1 EAPNLEGSWIHR
13 LTTNY
18 RSGRS
23 IVELFSRSRYQSGV
37 TSAKG
42 NDEHDITLGGEQL
55 SAVNLF
61 TFPAYVPTDEE
72 KRSEHLP
79 ASAIIE
85 SGVSS
90 VHVLSAVMAVRLALM
105 LATQNAGKRVII
117 VCPYNKQVRLC
128 ESLLEPFNERHPK
141 QGEPG
146 EVRMVEV
153 ASVHRYQGGEAEVVI
168 FLLNPSARTQ
178 KEGKLW
184 IGNVSLF
191 NDPHLI
197 NVGISRAKDVVILLA
212 PEDNMA
218 RADYL
223 GYHLMDDVM
232 TREVTDGLDVA
243 WTTCVELEPKLFGR
257 AGLTDRIAVL
267 PLRHMDV
274 LRTQESQQAGN
285 DLVVMH
291 NKSNLNLIVLR
302 DLLMEGIEQHEGKE
316 AGTEA

>member
-1 EAPNLEGSWIHR
+1 MVI
-13 LTTNY
+13 
-18 RSGRS
+18 
-23 IVELFSRSRYQSGV
+23 
-37 TSAKG
+37 
-42 NDEHDITLGGEQL
+42 
-55 SAVNLF
+55 
-61 TFPAYVPTDEE
+61 
-72 KRSEHLP
+72 
-79 ASAIIE
+79 
-85 SGVSS
+85 
-90 VHVLSAVMAVRLALM
+90 
-105 LATQNAGKRVII
+105 GK
-117 VCPYNKQVRLC
+117 
-128 ESLLEPFNERHPK
+128 
-141 QGEPG
+141 
-146 EVRMVEV
+146 V
-153 ASVHRYQGGEAEVVI
+153 A
-168 FLLNPSARTQ
+168 
-178 KEGKLW
+178 
-184 IGNVSLF
+184 LF

-302 DLLMEGIEQHEGKE
+302 DLLMEGVEQPEGEK